1 MSNVSG
7 VDVDGQTSN
16 VISSNWEVTDP
27 DSNIDFCEWSI
38 GKSYFYWYIIFAL
51 YLVINPMWKKNSTIF
66 FLVGL
71 ITCYYWLF

>member
-1 MSNVSG
+1 LSFPLEDCSEFGNFVINLISG

-38 GKSYFYWYIIFAL
+38 GKSYFY
-51 YLVINPMWKKNSTIF
+51 
-66 FLVGL
+66 
-71 ITCYYWLF
+71 

>member
-1 MSNVSG
+1 LNNISG

-38 GKSYFYWYIIFAL
+38 GKSYYKYTL
-51 YLVINPMWKKNSTIF
+51 LMKKNHMESSVNKIDLQTEHI
-66 FLVGL
+66 
-71 ITCYYWLF
+71 IPYH